1 MPFLTKVFSVAIISL
16 LSKAFYKEIPMTDY
30 HLDTAQIN
38 DSADNINPLE
48 TRHVLVIGVGGGG
61 CNALQHAI
69 NERIDGV
76 KFIAINT
83 DTQSLRKSTAHLKV
97 QIGVNQTGGL
107 GAGCDPN
114 KGFLAAQESLADIK
128 AILKGA
134 DMVFITAGMGGGT
147 GTGATPLIAKV
158 AHDLGA
164 LTVGVVT
171 RPFKFEGRRH
181 IANANE
187 GIAELSKHID
197 SLLVI
202 DNDKLLRNLGS
213 GITLV
218 DAFKACDDVL
228 YHAVRGITDFIVNPG
243 FINVDFNDV
252 LTVMRGR
259 GFAMIGTGYGKGV
272 NCVADAVKSAICS
285 PLVDS
290 IVLSSAAGLLAN
302 LRISSSFPINL
313 VNDVCN
319 SLQEYANEEADFKFG
334 MIYDETLE
342 SDELHLTVLITGI
355 TQQESLEKESV
366 NKQSQQYQQDAMQS
380 QQRPQ
385 ALYSKAS
392 LARGGNQGNINAYN
406 NLQHMQYEA
415 NPSRGTDQNRLQSQ
429 SQIRNSYDPK
439 QFQSSSPMFNR
450 DNYFKQSSAPN
461 YGTNNLS
468 DSRYQN
474 NSIDV
479 RVNDQ
484 RGAQSFYQN
493 IPQNSNGYQTQNFY
507 QRNLGEFNSQNVRT
521 DPYIYRNEMQKAYPQ
536 SQQGNNAYNKEN
548 IAQPS
553 NIQRNS
559 EMQNYVYNQNYE
571 IRSQEQDQG
580 KNFSKDRQGEVDD
593 LELPPILNRR
603 IR

>member
-1 MPFLTKVFSVAIISL
+1 
-16 LSKAFYKEIPMTDY
+16 MTDY

-484 RGAQSFYQN
+484 RGAQFFYQN

>member
-1 MPFLTKVFSVAIISL
+1 
-16 LSKAFYKEIPMTDY
+16 MTDY

-38 DSADNINPLE
+38 DSADDINPLE

-114 KGFLAAQESLADIK
+114 KGFMAAQESLADIK

-181 IANANE
+181 IINANE

-213 GITLV
+213 GVTLV
-218 DAFKACDDVL
+218 EAFKACDDVL

-259 GFAMIGTGYGKGV
+259 GFAMIGTGYGKGA

-285 PLVDS
+285 PLVDP

-355 TQQESLEKESV
+355 TQQESLEKEAV
-366 NKQSQQYQQDAMQS
+366 KKQQPQQYQQNAMLN

-385 ALYSKAS
+385 ALHSQAS
-392 LARGGNQGNINAYN
+392 LSRSDNQRTINAYN
-406 NLQHMQYEA
+406 NLQQMQYGA
-415 NPSRGTDQNRLQSQ
+415 KPSRAADQNMVPPQGQ
-429 SQIRNSYDPK
+429 PRNPADLK
-439 QFQSSSPMFNR
+439 QFQNSSPVSNR
-450 DNYFKQSSAPN
+450 DNYFKQAPMPN
-461 YGTNNLS
+461 YGANNFS

-474 NSIDV
+474 NGVDI

-484 RGAQSFYQN
+484 RGSQAFYQN
-493 IPQNSNGYQTQNFY
+493 VSQNPNGYQTQNFY
-507 QRNLGEFNSQNVRT
+507 QSNLSGFNNQSVRI
-521 DPYIYRNEMQKAYPQ
+521 DPYMYRNEMQKIYPQ
-536 SQQGNNAYNKEN
+536 NQQNSNAYNNEN
-548 IAQPS
+548 M
-553 NIQRNS
+553 IQAPDASINP
-559 EMQNYVYNQNYE
+559 EMQNYADSQNYE
-571 IRSQEQDQG
+571 ASSQEQNRD
-580 KNFSKDRQGEVDD
+580 KNFAKEGQSAADD

>member
-1 MPFLTKVFSVAIISL
+1 
-16 LSKAFYKEIPMTDY
+16 MTDY

-38 DSADNINPLE
+38 DSADDINPLE

-114 KGFLAAQESLADIK
+114 KGFMAAQESLADIK

-181 IANANE
+181 IINANE

-213 GITLV
+213 GVTLV
-218 DAFKACDDVL
+218 EAFKACDDVL

-259 GFAMIGTGYGKGV
+259 GFAMIGTGYGKGA

-285 PLVDS
+285 PLVDP

-355 TQQESLEKESV
+355 TQQESLEKEAV
-366 NKQSQQYQQDAMQS
+366 KKQQPQQYQQNAMLN

-385 ALYSKAS
+385 ALHSQAS
-392 LARGGNQGNINAYN
+392 LSRSDNQRTINAYN
-406 NLQHMQYEA
+406 NLQQMQYGA
-415 NPSRGTDQNRLQSQ
+415 KPGRAADQNMVPPQGQ
-429 SQIRNSYDPK
+429 PRNPADFK
-439 QFQSSSPMFNR
+439 QFQNSSPISNR
-450 DNYFKQSSAPN
+450 DNYFKQAPMPN
-461 YGTNNLS
+461 YGANNFS

-474 NSIDV
+474 NGVDI

-484 RGAQSFYQN
+484 RGSQAFYQN
-493 IPQNSNGYQTQNFY
+493 VSQNPNGYQTQNFY
-507 QRNLGEFNSQNVRT
+507 QSNLSGFNNQSVRI
-521 DPYIYRNEMQKAYPQ
+521 DPYMYRNEMQKIYPQ
-536 SQQGNNAYNKEN
+536 NQQNSNAYNNEN
-548 IAQPS
+548 MMQAPNASINP
-553 NIQRNS
+553 
-559 EMQNYVYNQNYE
+559 EMQNYADSQNYE
-571 IRSQEQDQG
+571 ASSQEQNRD
-580 KNFSKDRQGEVDD
+580 KNFAKEGQSTADD

>member
-1 MPFLTKVFSVAIISL
+1 
-16 LSKAFYKEIPMTDY
+16 MTDY
-30 HLDTAQIN
+30 HLDTARIN
-38 DSADNINPLE
+38 DSADDINPLE

-114 KGFLAAQESLADIK
+114 KGFMAAQESLADIK

-181 IANANE
+181 IINANE

-218 DAFKACDDVL
+218 EAFKACDDVL

-259 GFAMIGTGYGKGV
+259 GFAMIGTGYGKGA

-285 PLVDS
+285 PLVDP

-319 SLQEYANEEADFKFG
+319 ALQEYANEEADFKFG

-342 SDELHLTVLITGI
+342 SDELQLTVLITGI
-355 TQQESLEKESV
+355 TQQESLEKEPV
-366 NKQSQQYQQDAMQS
+366 KKQQPQQYQQDAMQN

-385 ALYSKAS
+385 ALHSQAS
-392 LARGGNQGNINAYN
+392 LLRGNSQVNASAYHN
-406 NLQHMQYEA
+406 SQQLQYGA
-415 NPSRGTDQNRLQSQ
+415 NPSRGADQNTVQSQ
-429 SQIRNSYDPK
+429 SQLRSPAEPK
-439 QFQSSSPMFNR
+439 QFQSSSPAFNR
-450 DNYFKQSSAPN
+450 DSYFKQTPMPN
-461 YGTNNLS
+461 YGTNNFS
-468 DSRYQN
+468 NDRYQN
-474 NSIDV
+474 NGADI

-484 RGAQSFYQN
+484 RGPQSFYQN
-493 IPQNSNGYQTQNFY
+493 ASQNSNGYQAQNFY
-507 QRNLGEFNSQNVRT
+507 QSNLGGFNNQNARA
-521 DPYIYRNEMQKAYPQ
+521 DPYFYRNEMQKIYPQ
-536 SQQGNNAYNKEN
+536 DQQNNIVYNREN
-548 IAQPS
+548 MAQSPS
-553 NIQRNS
+553 VQRNP
-559 EMQNYVYNQNYE
+559 EMQPYADDQDYESRPQERNQN
-571 IRSQEQDQG
+571 
-580 KNFSKDRQGEVDD
+580 KNFSKEGQSAADD

>member
-1 MPFLTKVFSVAIISL
+1 MI
-16 LSKAFYKEIPMTDY
+16 DY
-30 HLDTAQIN
+30 HLDTAQTN
-38 DSADNINPLE
+38 DSVDDINPLA

-69 NERIDGV
+69 NERIEGV

-83 DTQSLRKSTAHLKV
+83 DIQSLRKSTAHLKV

-114 KGFLAAQESLADIK
+114 KGLMAAQESLADIK

-181 IANANE
+181 IVNANE

-213 GITLV
+213 GVTLV

-252 LTVMRGR
+252 LTVMSGR
-259 GFAMIGTGYGKGV
+259 GFAMIGTGYGKGAT
-272 NCVADAVKSAICS
+272 CVADAVKNAICS
-285 PLVDS
+285 PLVDP

-313 VNDVCN
+313 VTDVCS

-334 MIYDETLE
+334 MIYDESLE

-355 TQQESLEKESV
+355 TQQEVLDKAPV
-366 NKQSQQYQQDAMQS
+366 KKQVQKDLRTSHPE
-380 QQRPQ
+380 PQ
-385 ALYSKAS
+385 ALYSQAS
-392 LARGGNQGNINAYN
+392 LASDNNQRNINAFQQ
-406 NLQHMQYEA
+406 LQQMQMMA
-415 NPSRGTDQNRLQSQ
+415 NPNRVISNRNESLSQNISQ
-429 SQIRNSYDPK
+429 SQNYAKNPADFK
-439 QFQSSSPMFNR
+439 QFQNSRNIPNR
-450 DNYFKQSSAPN
+450 DNYFRQEQKQD
-461 YGTNNLS
+461 YRVNNL
-468 DSRYQN
+468 DDNRYQN
-474 NSIDV
+474 NATNV
-479 RVNDQ
+479 RVQDT
-484 RGAQSFYQN
+484 RSYKQN
-493 IPQNSNGYQTQNFY
+493 VPQNFNGYQSQNFY
-507 QRNLGEFNSQNVRT
+507 QNNQVELNSQNVRI
-521 DPYIYRNEMQKAYPQ
+521 DPYMQRNEKQKIYPQ
-536 SQQGNNAYNKEN
+536 NSQNNGTYNQENMAQHPYIQGNSDMYN
-548 IAQPS
+548 
-553 NIQRNS
+553 
-559 EMQNYVYNQNYE
+559 YGYNQNHAE
-571 IRSQEQDQG
+571 RSQEQYQEKKSLNEG
-580 KNFSKDRQGEVDD
+580 HKATDD